1 MPYVALCSEMPQG
14 APEWVQIMPSGPEI
28 KGLDGRKWN
37 MKDPAKL
44 IDMFKNMGLPLVI
57 DYEHGQ
63 ELKAPEGEEAPAAG
77 WIEDLELRN
86 GELWAKVSWTERAA
100 KAINSRE
107 YRFLSPAFAY
117 DASME
122 ILSLSSVALTNKPNL
137 VMTALNSREQG
148 GKGWDEVSVALGVQ
162 VKNPGDVMAALNR
175 RDDVA
180 LNRQAEAA
188 VDQAIADAR
197 FCPAQRDFLIATCR
211 AQGVDAF
218 KAFADLNGG
227 FADLVTPVK
236 LGPLPGQS
244 RLSDAQLAV
253 CHAVGVSEEQFL
265 NVKKDK

>member
-1 MPYVALCSEMPQG
+1 MPYVALCSEMPQV

-28 KGLDGRKWN
+28 KGLDGRKWS

-77 WIEDLELRN
+77 WIEDLELRD
-86 GELWAKVSWTERAA
+86 GELWARVSWTERAA

-117 DASME
+117 DASMQ
-122 ILSLSSVALTNKPNL
+122 ILGLSSVALTNKPNL

-162 VKNPGDVMAALNR
+162 VKTPGDVMAALNR
-175 RDDVA
+175 REDVA
-180 LNRQAEAA
+180 LNRQVEAA

-211 AQGVDAF
+211 AQGPEAF

-227 FADLVTPVK
+227 FANLSTPVK
-236 LGPLPGQS
+236 LPPLPGKS
-244 RLSDAQLAV
+244 RLSDAQVAV
-253 CHAVGVSEEQFL
+253 CRAVGVSEEQFL
-265 NVKKDK
+265 NVKKDN

>member
-1 MPYVALCSEMPQG
+1 MPYVALCSEMPQV

-28 KGLDGRKWN
+28 KGLDGRKWS

-77 WIEDLELRN
+77 WIEDLELRD

-117 DASME
+117 DASMQ
-122 ILSLSSVALTNKPNL
+122 ILGLSSVALTNKPNL

-148 GKGWDEVSVALGVQ
+148 CKGWDEVSMALGVQ
-162 VKNPGDVMAALNR
+162 VKTPGDVMSALNR
-175 RDDVA
+175 REDLA
-180 LNRQAEAA
+180 LNRQVEEA

-211 AQGVDAF
+211 AQGPEAF

-227 FADLVTPVK
+227 FANLSTPVK
-236 LGPLPGQS
+236 LGSLPGKS
-244 RLSDAQLAV
+244 RLSDAQVAV
-253 CHAVGVSEEQFL
+253 CRAVGVSEEQFL
-265 NVKKDK
+265 NVKKDN

>member
-1 MPYVALCSEMPQG
+1 MPYVALCSEMPQV

-28 KGLDGRKWN
+28 KGLDGRKWS

-77 WIEDLELRN
+77 WIEDLELRD

-117 DASME
+117 DASMQ
-122 ILSLSSVALTNKPNL
+122 ILGLSSVALTNKPNL

-162 VKNPGDVMAALNR
+162 VKTPGDVMAALNR
-175 RDDVA
+175 REDVA
-180 LNRQAEAA
+180 LNRQVEAV

-211 AQGVDAF
+211 AQGPEAF

-227 FADLVTPVK
+227 FANLSTPVK
-236 LGPLPGQS
+236 LPLLPGKS
-244 RLSDAQLAV
+244 RLSDAQVAV
-253 CHAVGVSEEQFL
+253 CRAVGVSEEQFL
-265 NVKKDK
+265 NVKKDN

>member
-1 MPYVALCSEMPQG
+1 MPYVALCSEIPQV

-28 KGLDGRKWN
+28 KGLDGRKWS

-77 WIEDLELRN
+77 WIEDLELRD
-86 GELWAKVSWTERAA
+86 GELWARVSWTERAA

-117 DASME
+117 DASMQ
-122 ILSLSSVALTNKPNL
+122 ILGLSSVALTNKPNL

-162 VKNPGDVMAALNR
+162 VKTPGDVMAALNR
-175 RDDVA
+175 REDVA
-180 LNRQAEAA
+180 LNRQVEAA

-211 AQGVDAF
+211 AQGPEAF

-227 FADLVTPVK
+227 FANLSTPVK
-236 LGPLPGQS
+236 LPPLPGKS
-244 RLSDAQLAV
+244 RLSDAQVAV
-253 CHAVGVSEEQFL
+253 CRAVGVSEEQFL
-265 NVKKDK
+265 NVKKDN

>member
-1 MPYVALCSEMPQG
+1 MPYVALCSEMPHV

-28 KGLDGRKWN
+28 KGLDGRKWS

-77 WIEDLELRN
+77 WIEDLELRD

-117 DASME
+117 DASMQ
-122 ILSLSSVALTNKPNL
+122 ILGLSSVALTNKPNL

-162 VKNPGDVMAALNR
+162 VKTPGDVMAALNR
-175 RDDVA
+175 REDVA
-180 LNRQAEAA
+180 LNRQVEAV

-211 AQGVDAF
+211 AQGPEAF

-227 FADLVTPVK
+227 FANLSTPVK
-236 LGPLPGQS
+236 LPPLPGKS
-244 RLSDAQLAV
+244 RLSDAQVAV
-253 CHAVGVSEEQFL
+253 CRAVGVSEEQFL
-265 NVKKDK
+265 NVKKDN

>member
-1 MPYVALCSEMPQG
+1 MPFVALCSEMPQA

-77 WIEDLELRN
+77 WIEDLELRD

-117 DASME
+117 NASME

-148 GKGWDEVSVALGVQ
+148 GKGWEEVSVALGVQ
-162 VKNPGDVMAALNR
+162 VKTPGDVMAALNR
-175 RDDVA
+175 REDVA
-180 LNRQAEAA
+180 LNRQAEEA
-188 VDQAIADAR
+188 VDQAIAGAR

-227 FADLVTPVK
+227 FADMSSPVK
-236 LGPLPGQS
+236 LGPLPGKT
-244 RLSDAQLAV
+244 RLSESQIAV
-253 CHAVGVSEEQFL
+253 CRAVGVSEEQFL
-265 NVKKDK
+265 NVKKDQ